1 MRLPLRY
8 QLGTLIGCQP
18 APSAVTPTQP
28 STPERLIDG
37 LAARADQLAQ
47 RPLIEVPSHRPWQ
60 GWAGRRLVVT
70 VALLPITTAFFHS
83 AAGGPA
89 WSDLGWTT
97 AVFALALM
105 GALVWASHIPVSPR
119 TARSATSGSSP
130 CAKVAGFHVITA
142 GVLLSLNPTL
152 PMVLPALAVQ
162 AMALHQ
168 RTTGACATS

>member
-105 GALVWASHIPVSPR
+105 AAVAAASIAVAGSRPHAAYTLLAWSLLALSSTMVLGVGVL
-119 TARSATSGSSP
+119 TARA
-130 CAKVAGFHVITA
+130 
-142 GVLLSLNPTL
+142 
-152 PMVLPALAVQ
+152 ALRREICVPE
-162 AMALHQ
+162 
-168 RTTGACATS
+168 